1 MLRLS
6 CTWKSSPCLTAGC
19 TVWAE
24 HVSAHSFL
32 YYQSL
37 CPRPAS
43 SPSLQSW
50 QWQTCIYTH
59 TLMHFTHTL
68 NQPPSLTS
76 FSYWNTHVYGFLRLR
91 HVLFASLWVSHH
103 YLERVPAFGH
113 CMPPSKR
120 WTEQLRHR
128 LLVVTQ
134 LSQIYLITAVANVKA
149 L

>member
-1 MLRLS
+1 MEIVALLDGRVHCMS
-6 CTWKSSPCLTAGC
+6 WACFSPLIFILP
-19 TVWAE
+19 VFM
-24 HVSAHSFL
+24 SPPSFL
-32 YYQSL
+32 SQSPIL
-37 CPRPAS
+37 AM
-43 SPSLQSW
+43 
-50 QWQTCIYTH
+50 TDMHIH
-59 TLMHFTHTL
+59 TRKHTLLMHFTHAL
-68 NQPPSLTS
+68 NQPPSLAS
-76 FSYWNTHVYGFLRLR
+76 FSYWNTHVHGFLRLR

-134 LSQIYLITAVANVKA
+134 LSQTYLITAVANVKA